1 MSDTVLEMA
10 RAERD
15 AINVDRIRLIER
27 VAELEKENEKLRA
40 ALDNDGFRCDG
51 CDIVEKAKEALR
63 GSEKLKQRLAE
74 AERERDAAVHELKL
88 EEDCENCKHRNECK
102 YDGFGYKKCSECGEC
117 PCSKCDGGESQYE
130 WRGVCEDNS
139 K

>member
-10 RAERD
+10 QAERD
-15 AINVDRIRLIER
+15 AINRDRIRLMER

-74 AERERDAAVHELKL
+74 AERERDAAVTLIGKLIVILK
-88 EEDCENCKHRNECK
+88 K
-102 YDGFGYKKCSECGEC
+102 YPNAATNMCAYDAYMEIKKYLL
-117 PCSKCDGGESQYE
+117 DM
-130 WRGVCEDNS
+130 RGVCEANC